1 MSKHPTIELLEGLNG
16 ALIYVLESAT
26 CLAILYLAYHF
37 LLRKEKSFHY
47 NRFYLLA
54 AIFFSVSF
62 PLIEIGYNPANTP
75 AVLNSIHQ
83 VGNEVGNEP
92 IIEAN
97 KAYSYTITA
106 KSERPFM
113 LWWEILLMIY
123 VSGVIIGLLKLF
135 LQIRSFKD
143 VTWFKR
149 HNTRYRSKEGF
160 FLVNTDGTM
169 PTFSFFNYLFWDNT
183 LELNELEKKQM
194 LDHEKVHIREKHSLD
209 IMFIQVL
216 KILFW
221 FNPLLYLYRM
231 LLEETHEYAADRKV
245 AAQTGASLYTQLLV
259 KTVFKKMGLQHGSYF
274 RKNQTLKRVNM
285 LGKNK
290 KVNVLRLFIPLPLMA
305 LLFFV
310 FSFEADLKDKVFVE
324 SYQLEEDYFTASDI
338 VPSPVKGMKAWEDF
352 LEDNISYPKKAV
364 KANVEG
370 KVVVSFT
377 INKKGLIEGL
387 SFDQKLGHDCELEVV
402 NALARAGKWNPG
414 IKDGELTNARIKL
427 PIEFKKKS

>member
-37 LLRKEKSFHY
+37 LLRKEKSFNY

-83 VGNEVGNEP
+83 VGNEVGSEP
-92 IIEAN
+92 IIEAS

-106 KSERPFM
+106 KSERPFL
-113 LWWEILLMIY
+113 LWWEMLLMIY
-123 VSGVIIGLLKLF
+123 VGGVLIGIFKLF
-135 LQIRSFKD
+135 LQIRSFRD
-143 VTWFKR
+143 IIWFKR
-149 HNTRYRSKEGF
+149 HNTRYKSKEGF
-160 FLVNTDGTM
+160 FLVNTDGTL

-183 LELNELEKKQM
+183 LKISELEKKQM

-209 IMFIQVL
+209 IMLIQIL

-231 LLEETHEYAADRKV
+231 LLEETHEFAADRKV
-245 AAQTGASLYTQLLV
+245 AAQTGTSLYTQLLV

-274 RKNQTLKRVNM
+274 GKNQTVKRVNM
-285 LGKNK
+285 LSKQK
-290 KVNVLRLFIPLPLMA
+290 KINIFRLMMPLPLIA

-310 FSFEADLKDKVFVE
+310 FSFEADLQNKVSVN
-324 SYQLEEDYFTASDI
+324 SYQIEENYFSAADV
-338 VPSPVKGMKAWEDF
+338 VPSPSKGMKAWEDF
-352 LEDNISYPKKAV
+352 LENNITYPRKAV
-364 KANVEG
+364 NANIEG
-370 KVVVSFT
+370 EMIVSFT
-377 INKKGLIEGL
+377 VNRKGLIENL
-387 SFDQKLGHDCELEVV
+387 RFDQKLGYGCEQEVI
-402 NALARAGKWNPG
+402 NALARAGKWSPG
-414 IKDGELTNARIKL
+414 IKDGKLTSTQIKL
-427 PIEFKKKS
+427 PIQFKKS